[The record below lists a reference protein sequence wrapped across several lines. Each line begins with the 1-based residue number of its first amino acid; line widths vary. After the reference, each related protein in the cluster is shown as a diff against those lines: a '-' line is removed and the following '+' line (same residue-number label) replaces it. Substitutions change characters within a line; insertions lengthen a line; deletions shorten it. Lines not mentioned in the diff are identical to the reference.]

1 MSRDQFERDLTHLE
15 QIVPFLLQD
24 SALGMPYWRRRV
36 ASLSRHQSLLPDGAK
51 RVKRL
56 LGVFD
61 EMERAASLCRP
72 AS

>member
-1 MSRDQFERDLTHLE
+1 MLRDQFERDLAHLE
-15 QIVPFLLQD
+15 QIVPFLIQD

-36 ASLSRHQSLLPDGAK
+36 TSLSIHQSLLPDGAK

-61 EMERAASLCRP
+61 EVERAAKLVKP
-72 AS
+72 AG